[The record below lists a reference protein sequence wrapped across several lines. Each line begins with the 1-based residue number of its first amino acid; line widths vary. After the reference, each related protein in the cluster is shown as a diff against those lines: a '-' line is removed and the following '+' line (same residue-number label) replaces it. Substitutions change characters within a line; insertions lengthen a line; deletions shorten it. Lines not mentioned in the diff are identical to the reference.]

1 MSVSVRLT
9 PYGPPALEA
18 LCEVLEA
25 SRAEGGHVL
34 VPATVLVPTSQVGIA
49 TRRALARR
57 SLIGVECLTLGQF
70 AETLAGAV
78 MAADG
83 GRAESA
89 AVLAG
94 AVRQALQTSAAGIF
108 SSVREHA
115 ATEQALLD
123 AHRELRDLGD
133 ADLAA
138 LARASQRA
146 HDVVGISRA
155 VRRILASGGWHD
167 ERDLVDTAS
176 MLLRRAV
183 LPCGGM
189 PGADPRHRPAGPGGS
204 PDDPPVAALEAA
216 RRTIQRVERRAAVLY
231 LPQRLGHGALEF
243 LDALAGAVRRLVV
256 IAGVCG
262 SAAADGSVAEIV
274 RRLGGEDA
282 WQPPVTPSPAPTR
295 IVAVPDADEEV
306 RVALR
311 GVVAGLREGVR
322 LEEMAVLFGRR
333 DPYARLLHD
342 QLSAAGLPYH
352 GSSTRTLAES
362 ALGRFLLGLLDLP
375 AGRYS
380 RRDVMAW
387 LSSAPIRTETG
398 VSGQVA
404 WRPVPVAAWER
415 ISRRAGLL
423 HGAAGWSERLESYCE
438 ARRLEITRLDEEN
451 DWRQAQIG
459 REIALAQDLQRF
471 MADILTRLEVAS
483 SRSTWRGLA
492 GWARDSIGELI
503 GRTAWRAEH
512 WPETEL
518 SAAEQVESAL
528 ERLGGLD
535 DVDPGPDLAR
545 FRHALAVEL
554 SGVGMR
560 QRPFGQGLLVGPVR
574 LALGASLRRAWILG
588 LAEGVFPGHV
598 VEDSLLSDDER
609 AATRGA
615 LRTAS
620 ARPHDDCRYYL
631 AALSAASNE
640 RTLLY
645 PEGDLRRTAE
655 RLPSRLLL
663 HSVRGLPA
671 AGGAGSIAAESTGH
685 PAGGD
690 EVGPV
695 GDIGQNGAQAVPPVG
710 DLDLESLP
718 RGLFVRMPSTTAS
731 LRACDFPSTPQEYDL
746 RRLLDRAEAGLS
758 LSEKVGSS
766 IHESLGRSVKMLRH
780 RRSDRFTPFDGNLA
794 GCEIPGPADPGT
806 TVSATAL
813 ESWAAC
819 PHAYFM
825 RYLLG
830 VEPVEDPERE
840 LRVSAL
846 ERGDLI
852 HAVLDRFLKE
862 CALAGE
868 PPRPEET
875 WGADRRRRLV
885 EIAENV
891 FGERERQGRVGQPI
905 FWEWERRRVR
915 DELLEF
921 LDRDEQFRRERG
933 CRPWASEK
941 RFAMPGRRGG
951 ESPEPPVDVVLHDGR
966 ELRLRGAVDRI
977 DVAGSGGLVVID
989 YKTGGSRTYSGLGEP
1004 PLLLYAGGST
1014 RGSGEGALP
1023 RLQLPIYARAAR
1035 RAAADFGSAARG
1047 AKSSDGE
1054 PDDVPVTAGYWF
1066 VTAAEKYRWLPV
1078 PITDSVE
1085 AELGRILCAVVDG
1098 IAAGVFPANPP
1109 AEGAGYCDYCRNEPQ
1124 PEESRR
1130 RLQLKADDP
1139 RLAGWLMVG
1148 ARHLLR
1154 SDADDGVGA
1163 AT

>member
-1 MSVSVRLT
+1 MTVAVRLT
-9 PYGPPALEA
+9 PYGPPAFEA
-18 LCEVLEA
+18 LCEVIEA
-25 SRAEGGHVL
+25 SRAEQGHIL
-34 VPATVLVPTSQVGIA
+34 APATVLVPTGQVGIG

-57 SLIGVECLTLGQF
+57 GIIGVECLTLGQF
-70 AETLAGAV
+70 AETLAGAA
-78 MAADG
+78 MAAEG
-83 GRAESA
+83 RRAESA

-94 AVRQALQTSAAGIF
+94 AVRQALQTPAGGIF
-108 SSVREHA
+108 SPVREHA
-115 ATEQALLD
+115 ATEQALLE

-133 ADLAA
+133 GDLAA
-138 LARASQRA
+138 LARASRRA
-146 HDVVGISRA
+146 HDVVGINRA
-155 VRRILASGGWHD
+155 VRRILAGGGWHD
-167 ERDLVDTAS
+167 ERDLVDAAT
-176 MLLRRAV
+176 MLLRRAA
-183 LPCGGM
+183 PPSEGP
-189 PGADPRHRPAGPGGS
+189 PGADAGHRPGGLGGS
-204 PDDPPVAALEAA
+204 PDAALEAA
-216 RRTIQRVERRAAVLY
+216 RRTVERIGHGAVVLY

-243 LDALAGAVRRLVV
+243 LEAVAGAIRRLVV

-262 SAAADGSVAEIV
+262 SDAADGSVAAVV

-282 WQPPVTPSPAPTR
+282 WQPPAVPSPAPTR
-295 IVAVPDADEEV
+295 VVAVPDADEEV

-342 QLSAAGLPYH
+342 QLAAAGLPYH

-375 AGRYS
+375 ARRYS

-387 LSSAPIRTETG
+387 LSSAPVRTETA
-398 VSGQVA
+398 VAGQVA

-415 ISRRAGLL
+415 ISRRAGVL
-423 HGAAGWSERLESYCE
+423 HGAAGWSERLESYRE

-451 DWRQAQIG
+451 DWRQAQIE

-483 SRSTWRGLA
+483 SHGTWRELA
-492 GWARDSIGELI
+492 GWARESIGELI
-503 GRTAWRAEH
+503 GRAAWRADQ
-512 WPETEL
+512 WPEAEL

-528 ERLGGLD
+528 DRLGGLD
-535 DVDPGPDLAR
+535 RVDPGPDLAR
-545 FRHALAVEL
+545 FRQALVIEL

-560 QRPFGQGLLVGPVR
+560 QNPFGRGLLVGPVR
-574 LALGASLRRAWILG
+574 LALGAGLRRVWVLG

-598 VEDSLLSDDER
+598 VEDSLLSDDDR

-620 ARPHDDCRYYL
+620 ARPHDDYRYYL
-631 AALSAASNE
+631 AALSAASE
-640 RTLLY
+640 GRTLLY

-671 AGGAGSIAAESTGH
+671 AGGSGSAAAGPTGH
-685 PAGGD
+685 PAGG
-690 EVGPV
+690 VGAGPP
-695 GDIGQNGAQAVPPVG
+695 GDGGPNGAPAVPPMG
-710 DLDLESLP
+710 APDLESLP
-718 RGLFVRMPSTTAS
+718 PGVFARVPSTTAS
-731 LRACDFPSTPQEYDL
+731 LRACAFPATPQEYDL
-746 RRLLDRAEAGLS
+746 RRLLDRADAGQA
-758 LSEKVGSS
+758 LSENVGSS

-780 RRSDRFTPFDGNLA
+780 RHSDRFTPFDGNLA

-806 TVSATAL
+806 VVSATAL

-830 VEPVEDPERE
+830 VDPVEDPERE

-868 PPRPEET
+868 PPRPGEA
-875 WGADRRRRLV
+875 WGEDRRRRLV
-885 EIAENV
+885 EVAEAV

-905 FWEWERRRVR
+905 FWEWERRRIR

-921 LDRDEQFRRERG
+921 LDRDEGFRREME

-941 RFAMPGRRGG
+941 RFAMPGRG
-951 ESPEPPVDVVLHDGR
+951 EGECPEPPVDVVLPDGR

-977 DVAGSGGLVVID
+977 DVTGSGGLVVID
-989 YKTGGSRTYSGLGEP
+989 YKTGGSRTYGGLGEP
-1004 PLLLYAGGST
+1004 PLLLYAGGS
-1014 RGSGEGALP
+1014 RRRSGEGALP

-1035 RAAADFGSAARG
+1035 RAATELGVAARG
-1047 AKSSDGE
+1047 APSCDGE
-1054 PDDVPVTAGYWF
+1054 PELAPVTAGYWF
-1066 VTAAEKYRWLPV
+1066 VTVAEKYRWLSV
-1078 PITDSVE
+1078 PITSAVE
-1085 AELGRILCAVVDG
+1085 EEMVWIVGAIADG

-1109 AEGAGYCDYCRNEPQ
+1109 AEGTGYCDYCEREPR
-1124 PEESRR
+1124 PEENRR
-1130 RLQLKADDP
+1130 RLRRKAADP
-1139 RLAGWLMVG
+1139 ALAGWLTVG
-1148 ARHLLR
+1148 ARHLLP
-1154 SDADDGVGA
+1154 SDADGGVEV

>member
-1 MSVSVRLT
+1 MAVRLT
-9 PYGPPALEA
+9 PYGAPAFEA
-18 LCEVLEA
+18 LREVLEV
-25 SRAEGGHVL
+25 SRAEQGHVL
-34 VPATVLVPTSQVGIA
+34 APATVLVPTSQVGIA

-78 MAADG
+78 IASE
-83 GRAESA
+83 GRRAVSA

-94 AVRQALQTSAAGIF
+94 AVRQALRTPAAGIF
-108 SSVREHA
+108 SPVHDHA

-138 LARASQRA
+138 LARASPRA

-155 VRRILASGGWHD
+155 VRQILARGGWHD
-167 ERDLVDTAS
+167 ERDLVDAAA
-176 MLLRRAV
+176 MLLRRPV
-183 LPCGGM
+183 PPPDGL
-189 PGADPRHRPAGPGGS
+189 PGADLGHRPAGLGGS
-204 PDDPPVAALEAA
+204 PDESTVAASEAV
-216 RRTIQRVERRAAVLY
+216 RRTIRCVGRGAVVLY

-243 LDALAGAVRRLVV
+243 LEAVAGAVRRLVV

-262 SAAADGSVAEIV
+262 IAAADGPVAAIV

-282 WQPPVTPSPAPTR
+282 WRPPATPPPAPTR
-295 IVAVPDADEEV
+295 VVAVPDADEEV
-306 RVALR
+306 RVAMR

-342 QLSAAGLPYH
+342 QLAAAGLPYH

-362 ALGRFLLGLLDLP
+362 ALGRFLLGLLELP
-375 AGRYS
+375 ACRYS

-387 LSSAPIRTETG
+387 LSSAPIRTETR
-398 VSGQVA
+398 VAGQVA
-404 WRPVPVAAWER
+404 WRAVPVAAWER
-415 ISRRAGLL
+415 ASRGAGLL

-451 DWRQAQIG
+451 DWRKAQIE

-471 MADILTRLEVAS
+471 MTDILTRLEVAS
-483 SRSTWRGLA
+483 SRSTWRELS
-492 GWARDSIGELI
+492 GWARESIGELI
-503 GRTAWRAEH
+503 GRAPWRAGQ
-512 WPETEL
+512 WPELEL

-535 DVDPGPDLAR
+535 AVDPRPDLAR
-545 FRHALAVEL
+545 FRQALSVEL
-554 SGVGMR
+554 SGIGMR
-560 QRPFGQGLLVGPVR
+560 QNPFGRGLLVGPVR
-574 LALGASLRRAWILG
+574 LALGAGLRRAWILG
-588 LAEGVFPGHV
+588 LAEGVFPGHL
-598 VEDSLLSDDER
+598 VEDSLLSDDDR

-620 ARPHDDCRYYL
+620 ARPHDDCRYFL
-631 AALSAASNE
+631 AALSAASDE
-640 RTLLY
+640 RALLY

-663 HSVRGLPA
+663 LSAQGLPA
-671 AGGAGSIAAESTGH
+671 AGGSGSAPAEPTGRS
-685 PAGGD
+685 AGG
-690 EVGPV
+690 GISPV
-695 GDIGQNGAQAVPPVG
+695 GDGARTAAPAVPVTG
-710 DLDLESLP
+710 DPDLESLP
-718 RGLFVRMPSTTAS
+718 GDIFVRIPSTTAS
-731 LRACDFPSTPQEYDL
+731 LRACAFPATSQEYDL
-746 RRLLDRAEAGLS
+746 RRLLDRAGEGQS
-758 LSEKVGSS
+758 LSENVGSS
-766 IHESLGRSVKMLRH
+766 IHESLGRSVRMLRH

-794 GCEIPGPADPGT
+794 GREIPGPADPGAV
-806 TVSATAL
+806 VSATAL

-830 VEPVEDPERE
+830 VDPVEDPERE
-840 LRVSAL
+840 WHVSAL

-852 HAVLDRFLKE
+852 HVVLDRFLKE
-862 CALAGE
+862 CAPAGE
-868 PPRPEET
+868 PPKPEEA

-885 EIAENV
+885 EIAEDV

-905 FWEWERRRVR
+905 FWEWERRRIR

-933 CRPWASEK
+933 CRPCASEK
-941 RFAMPGRRGG
+941 RFAMPGREGG
-951 ESPEPPVDVVLHDGR
+951 EPPEPPVVVVLRDGR

-977 DVAGSGGLVVID
+977 DVTGSGDLVVID
-989 YKTGGSRTYSGLGEP
+989 YKTGGSRTYRGLGEP
-1004 PLLLYAGGST
+1004 PLLLYAGGSS
-1014 RGSGEGALP
+1014 GQPGEGALP

-1035 RAAADFGSAARG
+1035 RAATELGVAARG
-1047 AKSSDGE
+1047 VQSCDGR
-1054 PDDVPVTAGYWF
+1054 PVDAPVTAGYWF

-1078 PITDSVE
+1078 PITAAVE
-1085 AELGRILCAVVDG
+1085 EELVWILGAIVDG

-1109 AEGAGYCDYCRNEPQ
+1109 AEGAGYCRYCDREPRL
-1124 PEESRR
+1124 EENRR
-1130 RLQLKADDP
+1130 RLRRKAADP
-1139 RLAGWLMVG
+1139 RLAGWLTVG

-1154 SDADDGVGA
+1154 SDAHDGAEA

>member
-1 MSVSVRLT
+1 M
-9 PYGPPALEA
+9 
-18 LCEVLEA
+18 
-25 SRAEGGHVL
+25 
-34 VPATVLVPTSQVGIA
+34 
-49 TRRALARR
+49 
-57 SLIGVECLTLGQF
+57 
-70 AETLAGAV
+70 
-78 MAADG
+78 
-83 GRAESA
+83 
-89 AVLAG
+89 
-94 AVRQALQTSAAGIF
+94 
-108 SSVREHA
+108 
-115 ATEQALLD
+115 
-123 AHRELRDLGD
+123 
-133 ADLAA
+133 
-138 LARASQRA
+138 
-146 HDVVGISRA
+146 
-155 VRRILASGGWHD
+155 
-167 ERDLVDTAS
+167 
-176 MLLRRAV
+176 
-183 LPCGGM
+183 
-189 PGADPRHRPAGPGGS
+189 
-204 PDDPPVAALEAA
+204 
-216 RRTIQRVERRAAVLY
+216 
-231 LPQRLGHGALEF
+231 
-243 LDALAGAVRRLVV
+243 
-256 IAGVCG
+256 
-262 SAAADGSVAEIV
+262 
-274 RRLGGEDA
+274 
-282 WQPPVTPSPAPTR
+282 
-295 IVAVPDADEEV
+295 
-306 RVALR
+306 
-311 GVVAGLREGVR
+311 
-322 LEEMAVLFGRR
+322 
-333 DPYARLLHD
+333 
-342 QLSAAGLPYH
+342 
-352 GSSTRTLAES
+352 
-362 ALGRFLLGLLDLP
+362 
-375 AGRYS
+375 
-380 RRDVMAW
+380 
-387 LSSAPIRTETG
+387 
-398 VSGQVA
+398 
-404 WRPVPVAAWER
+404 ER

-663 HSVRGLPA
+663 HSVRASPPPA
-671 AGGAGSIAAESTGH
+671 VLARLQRSRRVTRLAATRSARWAILARTALRPCHRWGTWTWN
-685 PAGGD
+685 PCRA
-690 EVGPV
+690 
-695 GDIGQNGAQAVPPVG
+695 
-710 DLDLESLP
+710 
-718 RGLFVRMPSTTAS
+718 GLFVRMPSTTAS

-989 YKTGGSRTYSGLGEP
+989 YKTGGSRTYSGLGRAP
-1004 PLLLYAGGST
+1004 AAAV
-1014 RGSGEGALP
+1014 RGRLDARVGEGALP

-1035 RAAADFGSAARG
+1035 RAAADFGSGGARG
-1047 AKSSDGE
+1047 EVERRRAGRRAGDGRLLVRHGCGE
-1054 PDDVPVTAGYWF
+1054 VPLASGGRSPTRSKQSWGGSCVPSLTASPRESFRRIPRPKVPATATTAG
-1066 VTAAEKYRWLPV
+1066 TSR
-1078 PITDSVE
+1078 
-1085 AELGRILCAVVDG
+1085 
-1098 IAAGVFPANPP
+1098 
-1109 AEGAGYCDYCRNEPQ
+1109 
-1124 PEESRR
+1124 SRR
-1130 RLQLKADDP
+1130 RAAADC
-1139 RLAGWLMVG
+1139 
-1148 ARHLLR
+1148 
-1154 SDADDGVGA
+1154 S
-1163 AT
+1163 